1 MSKATTEIGIAREQY
16 AREHAATDP
25 RPSRFAE
32 EGATY
37 RAWATRADAWAL
49 SRMTPRR
56 AEIVETLPDG
66 AFWYHPANTP
76 VSGDALARS
85 SRPRVGTLWERAS
98 R

>member
-1 MSKATTEIGIAREQY
+1 MSKATTAIGVARDEY

-25 RPSRFAE
+25 RPSRFVE

-37 RAWATRADAWAL
+37 RAWAARADAWAI
-49 SRMTPRR
+49 SRNASRR
-56 AEIVETLPDG
+56 AEILETLPDG
-66 AFWYHPANTP
+66 TFWYHPANTP